1 MIQAVRHLA
10 FIVPGALG
18 VQEAGLIIF
27 GHSLGIDA
35 QLALAISMSKRLR
48 ELLCG
53 LPSLLSWQWVE
64 GRRLQGALRH
74 PS

>member
-1 MIQAVRHLA
+1 
-10 FIVPGALG
+10 VPGALG

-27 GHSLGIDA
+27 GHSLGLDA
-35 QLALAISMSKRLR
+35 ELALAISMTKRMR

-53 LPSLLSWQWVE
+53 LPSLLSWQWFE
-64 GRRLQGALRH
+64 GRRLHGALRH

>member
-1 MIQAVRHLA
+1 MTQAVRHVA

-27 GHSLGIDA
+27 GHTLGIDA
-35 QLALAISMSKRLR
+35 DLALAISMTKRLR
-48 ELLCG
+48 ELICG
-53 LPSLLSWQWVE
+53 LPSLISWQWFE
-64 GRRLQGALRH
+64 GRRLQGALRQ